1 VLAGR
6 RPVQSARCNAA
17 ATFARNKWSA
27 TITYELRYDA
37 VNPTQSHIH
46 FGQRSVNGGISV
58 FLCSNLGNGPAG
70 TQACPPGPAT
80 IGGTLQAANVIGPAG
95 QGITAGQFDK
105 LLDDLCGVL
114 DTARQWYRD
123 ESEFDVPATCPHPRT
138 CCCPSASV
146 QFFPAVLSGRV
157 GKARDHTWR
166 IEEGRVCQRLEHVF
180 AMAWG
185 ARPDTA
191 GAEQWRGHCTCGG
204 RRYRVIAKIT

>member
-1 VLAGR
+1 MNGANRPSRRTTPAGG
-6 RPVQSARCNAA
+6 RPVQSARCNAV

-105 LLDDLCGVL
+105 LLEALREGVAYVNVHSAAYPGGE
-114 DTARQWYRD
+114 ARGQI
-123 ESEFDVPATCPHPRT
+123 
-138 CCCPSASV
+138 
-146 QFFPAVLSGRV
+146 
-157 GKARDHTWR
+157 K
-166 IEEGRVCQRLEHVF
+166 
-180 AMAWG
+180 
-185 ARPDTA
+185 
-191 GAEQWRGHCTCGG
+191 
-204 RRYRVIAKIT
+204 